1 MDIGHSKST
10 VIDNVWL
17 YSRYYGNQL
26 AFLREVEGNG
36 SAALVYLF
44 NLLEN
49 ILKSN
54 LSDYEPKFQDVV
66 KKSLISGAINKIEH
80 DFLNNKKTGIR
91 KLRNIFA
98 HANLSQFN
106 VKFKGDEILYPL
118 TENDNCQFL
127 YSKLS
132 DIIFNII
139 MKVAIIPLDLDLK
152 VNVDSAIKL
161 LKYEIITFTPEDILI
176 DKGID
181 PKTLDGWCDLNLTE
195 RYRQAENA
203 QNVKVLTHIF
213 HTWSS
218 ESKHT

>member
-1 MDIGHSKST
+1 MNIGYSKST

-17 YSRYYGNQL
+17 YSRYHGNQL

-36 SAALVYLF
+36 SAALIYLF
-44 NLLEN
+44 NLLES

-54 LSDYEPKFQDVV
+54 LIDYESSFQDVV
-66 KKSLISGAINKIEH
+66 KKSFSSGAINKIEH
-80 DFLNNKKTGIR
+80 DFLNNKRTGIR

-118 TENDNCQFL
+118 TENDNCQLL

-132 DIIFNII
+132 DVIFNII
-139 MKVAIIPLDLDLK
+139 MKIAIIPLNVDLK
-152 VNVDSAIKL
+152 VNVDSAIKSL
-161 LKYEIITFTPEDILI
+161 NYEIITFTPEDILI

-181 PKTLDGWCDLNLTE
+181 PKTLDGWCDLNLSE
-195 RYRQAENA
+195 RYRHAENA
-203 QNVKVLTHIF
+203 QNVKVLAHIF
-213 HTWSS
+213 SGLVDR
-218 ESKHT
+218 E